1 MAFLSLDCLPQQR
14 LFVTL
19 SPRSAGSQTG
29 TFTEPRTM
37 SQPTQGGDGANAS
50 GRVKGQAWLSTF
62 LGSTLALCPSLVT
75 CCLLF
80 LGPQF
85 PL

>member
-1 MAFLSLDCLPQQR
+1 MAFLSRGCLPQQR
-14 LFVTL
+14 LFVAW
-19 SPRSAGSQTG
+19 SPRSAGSQAG
-29 TFTEPRTM
+29 TFTEPWTM
-37 SQPTQGGDGANAS
+37 SQPTREGDGTNAS
-50 GRVKGQAWLSTF
+50 GTERPAWLSTF

-85 PL
+85 SL